1 MAAQVALLLL
11 LSMVLNTLSAQANGY
26 HDDDDDPDPCAR
38 NPCRNGGA
46 CSHEHPPA
54 YPEQTP
60 EARPIVHPD
69 AHPTEDAQPPP
80 RHPEDAQ
87 PLKGQP
93 HAPVAPP
100 ASQSPDEHA
109 DEHTDEHPDE
119 HADEH
124 TEAQTERYPQAP
136 ASPPERARAPA
147 PSLPSSAPPPSSSSS
162 PTAPAPPPVSP
173 RRGGL
178 FVCACAPGFHG
189 HDCAEE
195 EEKEE
200 GAEKEAKKE
209 ERGEEEEGAEGA
221 EGAGCRVAPCRNG
234 ASCTGAAG
242 GFVCRCAPG
251 FAGRRCEAR
260 TPLRALPRERS
271 PSASV
276 SEPRALDPGSRQQ
289 KQPRIDDAVPL
300 ELQARVLPLAA
311 AAGGSALLLV
321 LLVVAVGA
329 RRLGRIGAHAEESQL
344 AGMAARGTAPLHRL
358 RAIHLGR
365 AQAALRRARFDRR
378 AFQDGGDDDS
388 TRDDKPLV

>member
-11 LSMVLNTLSAQANGY
+11 LSVVLNTLSAQVV
-26 HDDDDDPDPCAR
+26 D
-38 NPCRNGGA
+38 
-46 CSHEHPPA
+46 EHPPA

-100 ASQSPDEHA
+100 ASQRPDEHA

-124 TEAQTERYPQAP
+124 TEAQTERHPQAP

-221 EGAGCRVAPCRNG
+221 GCRVAPCRNG

-242 GFVCRCAPG
+242 SFVCRCAPG